1 MKKETIFLG
10 ILLLVFALPMILLGV
25 FIAKSNILGI
35 AIFSVVYILCYSLF
49 MWLVTSVNKKQ

>member
-25 FIAKSNILGI
+25 FIVKSNILGI
-35 AIFSVVYILCYSLF
+35 AIFSVVYILLYSLF

>member
-25 FIAKSNILGI
+25 FITKSNILGI
-35 AIFSVVYILCYSLF
+35 AIFSVVYILFYSLF